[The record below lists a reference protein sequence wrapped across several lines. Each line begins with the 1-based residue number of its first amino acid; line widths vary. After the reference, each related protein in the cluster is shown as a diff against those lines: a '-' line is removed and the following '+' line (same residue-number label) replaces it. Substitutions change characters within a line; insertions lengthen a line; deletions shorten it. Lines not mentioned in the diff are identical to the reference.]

1 MSEGSLQ
8 GRICS
13 HLFNIN
19 HFPAIVSVKTV
30 LFHCV
35 LESIDSFI
43 WPFYTVLIIQ
53 QECWYA
59 RCIQIVHCQ
68 SVQVQMSSQQPVWE
82 WNKIQT
88 QIRRQIRRQI
98 QVEIHIQIVHLQFV
112 HDEFTAACLRRKTN
126 TNTTKETNTTTNTTR
141 NTHGNCSSS
150 MCTRADEFTAA
161 CLRMTLHAELQITPA
176 YSGRGLMAD
185 GQAMAGRAY
194 EGYVG
199 VHI

>member
-1 MSEGSLQ
+1 MRRLCEKVVRGRLQELLSEL
-8 GRICS
+8 
-13 HLFNIN
+13 
-19 HFPAIVSVKTV
+19 
-30 LFHCV
+30 
-35 LESIDSFI
+35 
-43 WPFYTVLIIQ
+43 
-53 QECWYA
+53 
-59 RCIQIVHCQ
+59 
-68 SVQVQMSSQQPVWE
+68 
-82 WNKIQT
+82 
-88 QIRRQIRRQI
+88 
-98 QVEIHIQIVHLQFV
+98 
-112 HDEFTAACLRRKTN
+112 TN
-126 TNTTKETNTTTNTTR
+126 TNTNKKTNTTR